1 MSATEGDGRP
11 RAHVVAFDLLPVAAL
26 LLRGDRIVAVNPA
39 YERFMAAP
47 ASTVV
52 GRTMDDL
59 IGQFVGAPDIALAG
73 AAAQAQLDG
82 TSATGQL
89 WLRVTDAAGRNRSI
103 RVDWQPSV
111 TPEESVIY
119 LIDAEGE
126 ATAKA
131 AAEGLARAA
140 GELGRCRDEHEIL
153 ERAADVLHARGL
165 IVTTLLLR
173 EGDPLLEYGP
183 MRSGGSAGASR
194 VAEAGRALRA
204 MRPRRELLW
213 ELNKDFHQRRAWFFQ
228 DIAPLVTAAFPGATG
243 EQVKAALPA
252 RRIVQAP
259 LFVNDVAYG
268 ALVLTSDELTPAL
281 AGSLEMF
288 AELVARAIENVRLRT
303 ELVQRER
310 LAALGEAAAVMAHEV
325 RNPIGAILNAAA
337 LMQKQA
343 HTNAVQTDLL
353 RVIGEEALRLD
364 RLVGDLLDLGRP
376 LTPRLRLVD
385 LHELAQRSVT
395 VLSDRG
401 EAGAAEVV
409 VVRPAEPVAAAID
422 PDLDAARALERGPQR
437 DPGLSSGQA
446 RHGQRG
452 RAGGAFGYLGG
463 RRGLR
468 LPARARRARA
478 RAISHDAGDGH
489 GHRPRGRAA
498 RRRGLPREHRDRR
511 QPGRWRPLRHG
522 LPLDVRSRGRGVTW
536 PCAGPGHEPSPMG
549 TRRRRTSPQ
558 SCGRAPSRGRGR
570 RARSTTPVA
579 RAR

>member
-1 MSATEGDGRP
+1 MSEAGDDGRP
-11 RAHVVAFDLLPVAAL
+11 RDHVVAFDLLPVAAL

-47 ASTVV
+47 AATVV

-59 IGQFVGAPDIALAG
+59 IGQFVGAPDVPLAG
-73 AAAQAQLDG
+73 AAAQAQLAG
-82 TSATGQL
+82 TSAAGQL
-89 WLRVTDAAGRNRSI
+89 WLRVVDAAGRPRSI

-111 TPEESVIY
+111 VPDESIIY

-183 MRSGGSAGASR
+183 MRSGARPSATLDGD
-194 VAEAGRALRA
+194 VARAVRTT
-204 MRPRRELLW
+204 RPRRELLW

-228 DIAPLVTAAFPGATG
+228 DVEPAVTAAFPGAAG
-243 EQVKAALPA
+243 ERVKAALPA
-252 RRIVQAP
+252 RRTVQAP
-259 LFVNDVAYG
+259 LFVNDIAYG
-268 ALVLTSDELTPAL
+268 ALVLTGDELTPAL

-337 LMQKQA
+337 LMQR
-343 HTNAVQTDLL
+343 HTPGDAVQADLL

-376 LTPRLRLVD
+376 LTPRLRSVD
-385 LHELAQRSVT
+385 LHELAQRSVA
-395 VLSDRG
+395 VLADRG

-409 VVRPAEPVAAAID
+409 VVRPAEPVAAEID
-422 PDLDAARALERGPQR
+422 PDLTQLALWNVVRNAVQASPPGRRVTVSVAARGERSALLVDDEGAGFPPEHVERVLEPFHTTRATGTGI
-437 DPGLSSGQA
+437 GLA
-446 RHGQRG
+446 VVRRVVEACRG
-452 RAGGAFGYLGG
+452 SIEIGASPAGGG
-463 RRGLR
+463 RF
-468 LPARARRARA
+468 
-478 RAISHDAGDGH
+478 IM
-489 GHRPRGRAA
+489 
-498 RRRGLPREHRDRR
+498 
-511 QPGRWRPLRHG
+511 
-522 LPLDVRSRGRGVTW
+522 VF
-536 PCAGPGHEPSPMG
+536 PSK
-549 TRRRRTSPQ
+549 
-558 SCGRAPSRGRGR
+558 
-570 RARSTTPVA
+570 
-579 RAR
+579 